1 MGSGGLY
8 LARASCNLLSVFIS
22 HLTSHLHCAR
32 MILSAVFGLVLLV
45 NVSLSASA
53 PDDSEVHFER
63 FEQEHSLAQGLE
75 PRDGRQGGPLL
86 GCLMGCPR
94 ELRPVRG
101 EQRNEEQIF
110 ANKCTFDI
118 ARCRANRQR
127 APPLTLSANQNNIV
141 YPSINN
147 GK

>member
-1 MGSGGLY
+1 VAVVACIWLEPVVTCYLY
-8 LARASCNLLSVFIS
+8 ISHIS
-22 HLTSHLHCAR
+22 HLIFIVSR
-32 MILSAVFGLVLLV
+32 MILSIVFGLVLLV

-75 PRDGRQGGPLL
+75 PRDGRQGGSLL
-86 GCLMGCPR
+86 GCLMGCTR

-118 ARCRANRQR
+118 AGAE
-127 APPLTLSANQNNIV
+127 LTDK
-141 YPSINN
+141 
-147 GK
+147 GEEFDF

>member
-8 LARASCNLLSVFIS
+8 LARASCNLLSVYTVPPLY
-22 HLTSHLHCAR
+22 LTSHLHCVQNDSLR
-32 MILSAVFGLVLLV
+32 SVWVGSIGKF
-45 NVSLSASA
+45 SLSASA

-75 PRDGRQGGPLL
+75 PRDGRQGGSLL
-86 GCLMGCPR
+86 GCLMGCTR

-127 APPLTLSANQNNIV
+127 APPLTLSANQ
-141 YPSINN
+141 
-147 GK
+147 